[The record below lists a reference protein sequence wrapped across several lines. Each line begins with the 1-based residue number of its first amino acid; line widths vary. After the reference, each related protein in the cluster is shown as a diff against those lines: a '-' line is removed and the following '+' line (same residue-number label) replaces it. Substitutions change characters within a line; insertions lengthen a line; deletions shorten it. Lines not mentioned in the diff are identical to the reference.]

1 MAEGRRDAFSAF
13 HPAVNF
19 IFFLIA
25 IGFGVVVQHPVY
37 LAAGL
42 LGAAAYYFLLYGKKG
57 AKLLLALLPVACL
70 IALFNPLFNT
80 RGDVVLFLLFGRP
93 YTLEALL
100 YGCAVGGMLLLM
112 MLWFGCYSAVM
123 TGDKFTSLFGNL
135 IPSLSL
141 LLVMIFRM
149 VPELARKG
157 RQITEAR
164 KCIGKGTGA
173 HSRYRD
179 KAKEGL
185 TVLGCLTAWSLEGSI
200 VTADSMKSRG
210 YGCGKRTSFRLSR
223 MTGRD
228 WGALFVMTV
237 LAAGF
242 LTFAAM
248 GSTEAAFTPKL
259 SFAALQGWNILGFA
273 AYCLY
278 LLLPAAIHIEEAFRW
293 RAWKSGI

>member
-37 LAAGL
+37 LAVGIVGSAV
-42 LGAAAYYFLLYGKKG
+42 YYFLLYGKKG
-57 AKLLLALLPVACL
+57 GKLLLALLPVALL
-70 IALFNPLFNT
+70 IALLNPLFNT
-80 RGDVVLFLLFGRP
+80 QGSVELFSLFGRP

-100 YGCAVGGMLLLM
+100 YGGAVGGMLLLM

-149 VPELARKG
+149 VPELVRKG
-157 RQITEAR
+157 RQITDAR
-164 KCIGKGTGA
+164 KCIGKGVGEQ
-173 HSRYRD
+173 SRNKD
-179 KAKEGL
+179 KVKEGL
-185 TVLGCLTAWSLEGSI
+185 AVLGCLTAWSLEGSI

-223 MTGRD
+223 MKVRD
-228 WGALFVMTV
+228 WLVLLVMAV

-242 LTFAAM
+242 VTFAVM
-248 GSTEAAFTPKL
+248 GSTDAAFTPKL
-259 SFAALQGWNILGFA
+259 TFAALQGWNILGFA

-278 LLLPAAIHIEEAFRW
+278 IFLPVAIHIKEAFKW